1 MHPDEDLRL
10 NEIAAP
16 WMERT
21 DAGLVFIGVIRT
33 PWATL
38 AECPHYGS
46 PDGLACRIEVGDP
59 WARAL
64 DGVERLNASRCSTGC
79 TSLAGT

>member
-1 MHPDEDLRL
+1 MHCDEDLRL

-33 PWATL
+33 P
-38 AECPHYGS
+38 
-46 PDGLACRIEVGDP
+46 
-59 WARAL
+59 
-64 DGVERLNASRCSTGC
+64 
-79 TSLAGT
+79 